1 MRARARRAGPLTRPL
16 LLALGGA
23 LALAACEDGG
33 APIDDPE
40 LAIALRP
47 DAPNNP
53 RMFSFEPGEVVETL
67 ASAGGHFLVHYTRA
81 GTNSVPPADVD
92 MSGVPDFA
100 ELVATTYEDVYV
112 HYQGLGFKTPVSDG
126 PQADNGGDERFDVYL
141 VDFNGQGD
149 GHYRTEGCVKDV
161 CTGFMSQENDFKGYG
176 YPSLKVAVET
186 VASHEYFHA
195 IQAAYDAN
203 QGAVL
208 SEGTATWGT
217 ESFKPTLDDFENLIP
232 GYLSATAR
240 PLDEPT
246 GGATDPF
253 SYGTA
258 LWFFFLEERY
268 AAQDPSGGGLV
279 RGLLERTVDGA
290 NGVADPQW
298 FAFLDEFLTEKAG
311 TSFADAFVE
320 FSRWNLFTS
329 THADP
334 AQGYAKGDDYAAL
347 KMEAVTAPY
356 SDTALRSYYA
366 STQYFRLP
374 TDGRAAMTMALV
386 SKTAGDTDGLVV
398 LTANESNK
406 KYTVAPL
413 TDTSGSTP
421 VDTAGADH
429 FIVAVINTATSGDS
443 KKPGLCIG
451 TVDEVATCKAELVTS
466 GAGGSGGGGGD
477 PVMEDGGGAGDCGCR
492 IGADE
497 SSAAWALWSFGGGL
511 AYAVSRARRRRA
523 RRASA

>member
-1 MRARARRAGPLTRPL
+1 MRAAALYGG
-16 LLALGGA
+16 LAASG
-23 LALAACEDGG
+23 LALASCAEGG
-33 APIDDPE
+33 ASIVDPE
-40 LAIALRP
+40 LQIAIRP

-53 RMFSFEPGEVVETL
+53 RMFSFDEGEIVETL
-67 ASAGGHFLVHYTRA
+67 ASIGGHFRVHYTRA
-81 GTNSVPPADVD
+81 GADSVPVADVD
-92 MSGVPDFA
+92 MSGVPDFV
-100 ELVATTYEDVYV
+100 ELVATTYDEVYT
-112 HYQGLGFKTPVSDG
+112 HYQSHGFLTPVSDASLG
-126 PQADNGGDERFDVYL
+126 DNGGDERFDVYL

-149 GHYRTEGCVKDV
+149 GHYQTEGCAKDV

-176 YPSLKVAVET
+176 YPSLQVAVRT

-208 SEGTATWGT
+208 AEGTATWASET
-217 ESFKPTLDDFENLIP
+217 FDPALKDFENALP
-232 GYLSATAR
+232 GYLSNTAR

-258 LWFFFLEERY
+258 LWFAFLEEKY
-268 AAQDPSGGGLV
+268 GEGLV

-298 FAFLDEFLTEKAG
+298 FEVIDGFLTEKAG
-311 TSFADAFVE
+311 ASFAEAFVE

-334 AQGYAKGDDYAAL
+334 AEGYAKGGDYGAV
-347 KMEAVTAPY
+347 KMEAVAAPY
-356 SDTALRSYYA
+356 TDTALRAYYA
-366 STQYFRLP
+366 SAQYYRLP

-398 LTANESNK
+398 LTANELDK
-406 KYTVAPL
+406 KYTAAL
-413 TDTSGSTP
+413 LDDTSGAAA
-421 VDTAGADH
+421 VDTSTADH
-429 FIVAVINTATSGDS
+429 LIVAVINTATSGDS

-451 TVDEVATCKAELVTS
+451 TVDEVAACKATFGMTS
-466 GAGGSGGGGGD
+466 GAGGGGAGGGGGA

-492 IGADE
+492 VGADE
-497 SSAAWALWSFGGGL
+497 TRAASALWSFGGAL
-511 AYAVSRARRRRA
+511 AYVVVRARRRRT
-523 RRASA
+523 RRPSA